1 MSHRV
6 PIRRLIFR
14 TLLFVAGVVLL
25 TSPAPLLAQDDPA
38 LPVADPAV
46 DAWPGE
52 YIVVIDPAAGA
63 VTAAQAH
70 LAQAGELVEQVTAC
84 GSTNVLQVWRLD
96 DFVAAQQML
105 AGDPTVLAIEP
116 NWIVRA
122 AGLPT
127 PPPTTPETPFPFT
140 DTYYASRQWNLQRSD
155 VARAW
160 QLIADHSLAQQT
172 VRVAVIDSGVDFS
185 HPDLAG
191 TVADRDQLRHAEQ
204 PAQRRFWTRHA
215 RHRHH
220 CGACQQR
227 QRHRRAAASHVEID
241 PLKML
246 SSSGSGSIV
255 NSEPG
260 DLRRRRPRRR
270 CHQHEPG
277 GANLDQHFRSGR
289 PDAGGGRLRPTT
301 KAA

>member
-25 TSPAPLLAQDDPA
+25 TTPAPLLAQDDPA
-38 LPVADPAV
+38 LPAADPAV

-70 LAQAGELVEQVTAC
+70 LAQAGELVEQATAC

-96 DFVAAQQML
+96 DFAAAQQML
-105 AGDPTVLAIEP
+105 AGDPAVLAIEP

-122 AGLPT
+122 ASLPT

-155 VARAW
+155 AARAW
-160 QLIADHSLAQQT
+160 QLIADHESGAGNRARGRDRQRRGFQPSRPGGAT
-172 VRVAVIDSGVDFS
+172 VE
-185 HPDLAG
+185 
-191 TVADRDQLRHAEQ
+191 RDQLHHAEQ
-204 PAQRRFWTRHA
+204 PAQRRFWARHA

-220 CGACQQR
+220 CGAGQQR
-227 QRHRRAAASHVEID
+227 QRHRRRHVA
-241 PLKML
+241 
-246 SSSGSGSIV
+246 
-255 NSEPG
+255 
-260 DLRRRRPRRR
+260 RRNRPAEDAR
-270 CHQHEPG
+270 QHG
-277 GANLDQHFRSGR
+277 QRLDCQ
-289 PDAGGGRLRPTT
+289 L
-301 KAA
+301 